1 MTLQEIFNII
11 TGDSEPVSL
20 QLDSATY
27 NSLRASLIRK
37 FKQQRELCESVGL
50 EHFTG
55 MYVACEYDNDTMTA
69 TFALKHKSAAK
80 RVPKQYGV
88 LKL

>member
-1 MTLQEIFNII
+1 MTLQEIFNVI
-11 TGDSEPVSL
+11 TGELEPVSL
-20 QLDSATY
+20 QMGRQTY
-27 NSLRASLIRK
+27 ASLRASLIRK
-37 FKQQRELCESVGL
+37 FKQQRELCDSVGL
-50 EHFTG
+50 EHFNG
-55 MYVACEYDNDTMTA
+55 MYIACEYDSETMTA